1 MRPHFFQSG
10 QKAGYA
16 LNLKQLYAIVK
27 PKDEYK
33 SLPPKVSNQV
43 VKFALTGNHHRVLI

>member
-1 MRPHFFQSG
+1 MKPHFFQSG
-10 QKAGYA
+10 LNAGNA

-43 VKFALTGNHHRVLI
+43 VKFALTDNHHRVLI

>member
-1 MRPHFFQSG
+1 MRSHFFQSG
-10 QKAGYA
+10 SNAGYA

-43 VKFALTGNHHRVLI
+43 VKFALTAHYHRVLI